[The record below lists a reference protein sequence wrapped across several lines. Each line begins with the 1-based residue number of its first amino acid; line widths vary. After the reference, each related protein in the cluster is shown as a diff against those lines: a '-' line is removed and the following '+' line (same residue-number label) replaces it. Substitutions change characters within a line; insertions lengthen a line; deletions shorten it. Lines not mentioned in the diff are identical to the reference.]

1 MSFQGKGNKMFLIEY
16 DTGVYINAEEITW
29 MDVSKGMVLFRISS
43 DHERFEVGEDYNE
56 HFLKQLK
63 HLDRNKH
70 AELNKTL

>member
-1 MSFQGKGNKMFLIEY
+1 MFLIEY

-29 MDVSKGMVLFRISS
+29 MDVSIGMVLFRISS
-43 DHERFEVGEDYNE
+43 DNERFEVGQDYNE

-63 HLDRNKH
+63 YLDLNKH

>member
-1 MSFQGKGNKMFLIEY
+1 MFLIEY

-43 DHERFEVGEDYNE
+43 DSKRFDVSEDYNE
-56 HFLKQLK
+56 HFLSQLK
-63 HLDRNKH
+63 YLDLNKH